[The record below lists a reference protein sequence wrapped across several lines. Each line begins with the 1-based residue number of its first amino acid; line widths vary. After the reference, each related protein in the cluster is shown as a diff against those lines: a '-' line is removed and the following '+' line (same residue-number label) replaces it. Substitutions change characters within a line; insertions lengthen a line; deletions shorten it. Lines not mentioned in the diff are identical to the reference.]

1 MSLDLNKLAK
11 NLDEALSNETSESLN
26 KFLNDKRM
34 KNKLKSLAENNAE
47 SLRSAFQ
54 MNDNSPQPNGIECPK
69 CKEELMD
76 SNPMM
81 TLTSNPPKKNVHCPK
96 CEYSGYRYC

>member
-1 MSLDLNKLAK
+1 
-11 NLDEALSNETSESLN
+11 
-26 KFLNDKRM
+26 M

-47 SLRSAFQ
+47 SLRFAFQ
-54 MNDNSPQPNGIECPK
+54 MSDNSPRPNGIECPK

-81 TLTSNPPKKNVHCPK
+81 TLTSHPPQKNVHCLK
-96 CEYSGYRYC
+96 CDYSGYRYC

>member
-1 MSLDLNKLAK
+1 MSNNKQQ
-11 NLDEALSNETSESLN
+11 N
-26 KFLNDKRM
+26 KM
-34 KNKLKSLAENNAE
+34 KNKLKSLAESNAE

-81 TLTSNPPKKNVHCPK
+81 TLTSNPPQKNVHCPK